1 MGTRRYEKNPYSVC
15 IVRVMCRWSQ
25 DYADAR
31 KILDSDPDDERAKVI
46 VDLCM
51 DFAGW
56 MHELTGFGKRRMGD
70 MLMKMMEVD
79 IDEE

>member
-1 MGTRRYEKNPYSVC
+1 
-15 IVRVMCRWSQ
+15 
-25 DYADAR
+25 
-31 KILDSDPDDERAKVI
+31 
-46 VDLCM
+46 M

>member
-1 MGTRRYEKNPYSVC
+1 MEEKRYEQNPYSEC

-31 KILDSDPDDERAKVI
+31 KILESDPEDEKAKVI

-56 MHELTGFGKRRMGD
+56 IHELTGFGKRRMGD

-79 IDEE
+79 IDAE